1 MEAKSKS
8 SPLLTSYKMGKFNL
22 SHRVVLP
29 PLTRNRAFNSTPQP
43 HAVKYYSQRATN
55 GGFII
60 SEAAAATDIS
70 LRCPNMPGIWTEKQ
84 VEAWKPIVEAV
95 HAKGGIIFC
104 QIWHP
109 ARISNYTFAPD
120 GSDLIKPISNK
131 KVRGD
136 YHSFDT
142 TSRGSHTPSEE
153 GEGKASREEATAS
166 PTDSII
172 EDGSVVP
179 HEYIFFD
186 REAAVASPT
195 GSTIKDG
202 SVAPHAYILFDKE
215 EATTSPIASTNEE
228 GSVAPHAYILFDRE
242 QATTSPIDSSN
253 EEGSVAP
260 HAYIM
265 FDREEVVTTSPLGS
279 TSEDGSDAPHAYILF
294 DREEAVT
301 SPIGSTN
308 KDGSIAP
315 HAYILFDREEVVT
328 TSPLGSTS
336 EDGSVAPHAY
346 ILFDR
351 EEAVTSPIGSTNKDG
366 SIAPHAYILFD
377 REEVVTT
384 SPLGSTSEDGSV
396 APHAYILF
404 DREEAVTSPIG
415 STNKDGSIAPHAYIL
430 FDREEV
436 VTTSPLGS
444 TSEDGSVAPHAYIL
458 FDREEAATSPIG
470 STNKDGSIAPHAY
483 ILFDREEV
491 AASSLGN
498 TSEVGSVAPHAYLLL
513 DREDVG
519 NLPIDRNEAHTVPL
533 LIADRVSSTTTNDR
547 ELDLDH
553 KGVVSDKLSLEKS
566 QSIVNDFALAARN
579 AIKAGF
585 DGVEIN
591 CAHGYLIDRHLNDNV
606 KNRMPDSDGGSI
618 EKRCRLALDVVRA
631 VSNEVGPDRVGIK
644 LSPFDDFHG
653 SGNLSPITV
662 GTYLATELNNL
673 GLLYLHVTEPRMIK
687 IGDEF
692 KTPRSLEAIREAFD
706 GTLIASGGYDKHD
719 GDAAVAEDYADLVSF
734 GRLFVA
740 NPDLVKRFELNAPL
754 NKHDRSTFY
763 VPEPVLGYTD
773 YPSLEIV
780 S

>member
-1 MEAKSKS
+1 MEAKSKT

-29 PLTRNRAFNSTPQP
+29 PLTRNRAFNSTPQA
-43 HAVKYYSQRATN
+43 HGVKYYSQRATN
-55 GGFII
+55 GGLII

-109 ARISNYTFAPD
+109 ARISNYTFAPE

-153 GEGKASREEATAS
+153 GEGKASREDATAS

-172 EDGSVVP
+172 EDGSVLP

-186 REAAVASPT
+186 REEAVASPT

-242 QATTSPIDSSN
+242 QATTSSIDSSN

-279 TSEDGSDAPHAYILF
+279 TSED
-294 DREEAVT
+294 R
-301 SPIGSTN
+301 
-308 KDGSIAP
+308 
-315 HAYILFDREEVVT
+315 
-328 TSPLGSTS
+328 
-336 EDGSVAPHAY
+336 
-346 ILFDR
+346 
-351 EEAVTSPIGSTNKDG
+351 
-366 SIAPHAYILFD
+366 
-377 REEVVTT
+377 
-384 SPLGSTSEDGSV
+384 SV

-498 TSEVGSVAPHAYLLL
+498 TREDGSVAPHAYLLL
-513 DREDVG
+513 DREDLG

-606 KNRMPDSDGGSI
+606 KNRMPDSYGGSI
-618 EKRCRLALDVVRA
+618 EKRCRLALDVVQA

-706 GTLIASGGYDKHD
+706 GTLIASGGYDKPRQGH
-719 GDAAVAEDYADLVSF
+719 GLWQR
-734 GRLFVA
+734 GLH
-740 NPDLVKRFELNAPL
+740 PDLVFFQE
-754 NKHDRSTFY
+754 
-763 VPEPVLGYTD
+763 VV
-773 YPSLEIV
+773 V